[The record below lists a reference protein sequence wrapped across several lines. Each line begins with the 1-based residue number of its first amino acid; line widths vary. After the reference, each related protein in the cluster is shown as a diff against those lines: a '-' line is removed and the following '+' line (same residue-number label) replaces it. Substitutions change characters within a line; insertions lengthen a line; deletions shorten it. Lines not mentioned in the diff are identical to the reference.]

1 MKDIYHL
8 IFEKEHWVLRW
19 EESSYPIL
27 DLKTFSA
34 SEAIEQSVKYVS
46 SVGGKLIIHN
56 ESGRIL
62 ETLNY

>member
-8 IFEKEHWVLRW
+8 TFEKEHWVLRW

-27 DLKTFSA
+27 DFNTLTTD
-34 SEAIEQSVKYVS
+34 EAIEQSVKYVS

-56 ESGRIL
+56 ESGRNI
-62 ETLNY
+62 EELNF